1 MLAANSFSESD
12 GLKLTIHLL
21 SLSHPRP
28 LEQSVQVKERF
39 AMRLQFASKVPNK
52 TRCISASAR
61 MEQITV
67 VVQGVSQNIGASSF
81 HAMTFSGHFFLSK
94 AEFVDT
100 SAAESV

>member
-1 MLAANSFSESD
+1 LPES
-12 GLKLTIHLL
+12 
-21 SLSHPRP
+21 

-39 AMRLQFASKVPNK
+39 AMRLQFVSKVPNK

-81 HAMTFSGHFFLSK
+81 HTITCSKQNHCLEGRNRLHFR
-94 AEFVDT
+94 
-100 SAAESV
+100 